1 MGSYRQQN
9 DIVVVTDDQTAANK
23 KAESSVSAL
32 ARSEQLHAI
41 DIAREA
47 EQYRASQRAM
57 EEAAAARELF
67 IEQFDAYTAVI
78 NDARTPVEELI
89 TAQADLTVAQGEW
102 VTAVV
107 DTSGQ
112 VAQINQQL
120 SFDLVDGQRKAYQ
133 DILLTVDEGSAEWL
147 AAYDALQADLT
158 DSQRAA
164 LVAQAA
170 DLQAQNGAIQ
180 SVYTG
185 NAASAEEAPAR
196 IDTANAAISASYRQA
211 ALEIAMTKISQQ
223 YGEDALAAQE
233 AYLALSVAM
242 GTLTQEEADK
252 LLDVA
257 TKTDA
262 VTTAT
267 TAMMDKY
274 LEDGQLTADEAEKIA
289 TAVDLIEESSGLSY
303 EAIQILVDNG
313 VTDLASLSES
323 AQTTGTDFANSRAEV
338 DDLNTSLLGLPDK
351 ITVDVYV
358 NTHGD
363 VPPTGGGAP
372 SSSGGGAGTPGR
384 GGDNEYAMGGFTGF
398 GATADIAGVV
408 HRGEYVFNADAVA
421 SMGVNTLDAMHS
433 IAQMGGVPAVGMPAG
448 GGDTN
453 TYNIYNQTRE
463 AAALTM
469 AQVYQEKRARLDAWM
484 GV

>member
-1 MGSYRQQN
+1 M
-9 DIVVVTDDQTAANK
+9 
-23 KAESSVSAL
+23 
-32 ARSEQLHAI
+32 
-41 DIAREA
+41 
-47 EQYRASQRAM
+47 
-57 EEAAAARELF
+57 
-67 IEQFDAYTAVI
+67 
-78 NDARTPVEELI
+78 EELI

-170 DLQAQNGAIQ
+170 DLQAQNRAIQ

-185 NAASAEEAPAR
+185 NAASAEEAQAR

-372 SSSGGGAGTPGR
+372 SSSGGGAGYARTRRGQRVRDGR
-384 GGDNEYAMGGFTGF
+384 LHRLWGNGRHCR
-398 GATADIAGVV
+398 VV

-421 SMGVNTLDAMHS
+421 SMGIDTLDAMHS